1 MGYVGGGCSREVH
14 PFFCSERIQWGAFGR
29 SECNGGNVF
38 DRIITLWKFFG
49 QTWVWWVGE
58 KKKKQIKYVEPNGK
72 TCLPKELLYFPKQNK
87 KKSMTVMCNW
97 RLLWHVLDWNDVFW
111 VCAWTI
117 MDKIADSGSLDDFF
131 DFWGVCASLRIPR
144 RWLSCII
151 FSSALFENDTR
162 KWWIRVWQWGSNGC
176 FWRVCTY
183 VLVVYEFM
191 REVGKKPKVERGLY

>member
-1 MGYVGGGCSREVH
+1 MSVMGG
-14 PFFCSERIQWGAFGR
+14 W
-29 SECNGGNVF
+29 
-38 DRIITLWKFFG
+38 
-49 QTWVWWVGE
+49 E
-58 KKKKQIKYVEPNGK
+58 KKKTNKIRRAKRKDLPAKGAFVFPQTKQ
-72 TCLPKELLYFPKQNK
+72 K
-87 KKSMTVMCNW
+87 KVMTVMCNW

-176 FWRVCTY
+176 FWRVCIY